1 MGSMHGWVPEQGT
14 TCVKLRDKSLTS
26 FCEGGE
32 YWEKIEIYIYL
43 FSVLNPLFT
52 SSLTYYNMSNIV
64 CQTQYGNCLIN
75 YLFALLDCGF
85 YEYLIHNHYLSNKY
99 NA

>member
-1 MGSMHGWVPEQGT
+1 MFLNSQP
-14 TCVKLRDKSLTS
+14 LSKSQFTKASEHL
-26 FCEGGE
+26 
-32 YWEKIEIYIYL
+32 EIYIYL

-99 NA
+99 NAWNVKVTQ